1 MSDPTTGAAE
11 APPSKK
17 PFYRKPWF
25 WAVAAIAGI
34 MIATSSGGDEGGTP
48 VADSTPATSSTA
60 SAEDE
65 AAAQEARDAYFADT
79 PTPTTE
85 ASTVA
90 EPSAVATTEPAPEPA
105 PVTTEAPAPAP
116 EPEPVGDG
124 AELQAMSKALDYLD
138 YTSFSRK
145 GLIDQLVFEGF
156 STSDA
161 TFAVD
166 NTQTDWNQQA
176 AKKAE
181 EYLGYTSFSRS
192 GLVEQLVFEGFTP
205 EQAEYGASQ
214 AYPGG

>member
-48 VADSTPATSSTA
+48 VADSTPATSSTV

-85 ASTVA
+85 AYTVA

-105 PVTTEAPAPAP
+105 PVTTEAAPAP